1 VFFRKLHASFKRGGA
16 RSSTIERAATEPRG
30 IRKKIERPNMTEG
43 DVIEFTLRDQRHTAV
58 VMLMTDDDIVLLD
71 LVDGDRPA
79 WAGISTLQDVAVF
92 SPEPG
97 EVLVAA

>member
-1 VFFRKLHASFKRGGA
+1 MN
-16 RSSTIERAATEPRG
+16 
-30 IRKKIERPNMTEG
+30 KIERPNMTEG